1 VDVIVYVETNFLMSV
16 AMGRE
21 ARGDDLL
28 AAVSA
33 SVRVAIPSGCYME
46 SFSAFED
53 EQKRRN
59 RFRAELANQIVQLRR
74 DTTSAN
80 ARTLLARLQESR
92 IANGEL
98 LNDVQAR
105 LFQFVDRAA
114 AMLEPIPQTPAVIQ
128 RAVTAMLIPDPTDN
142 LILHS
147 ILDHADRFTGATKAL
162 LTDNTRDFDTEDVQA
177 ALAAAGINRPF
188 RSVANVLGWLG
199 SLPR

>member
-21 ARGDDLL
+21 ARGDDFL

-59 RFRAELANQIVQLRR
+59 WFRAELDKQIVQLRR

-80 ARTLLARLQESR
+80 AGTLLRRLEESR
-92 IANGEL
+92 IANDHL
-98 LNDVQAR
+98 VNDVQAR
-105 LFQFVDRAA
+105 LFQVVDRAA
-114 AMLEPIPQTPAVIQ
+114 GILDPIPETPAIIHS
-128 RAVTAMLIPDPTDN
+128 AVTAILIADPTDN

-147 ILDHADRFTGATKAL
+147 ILDHARRFPGAAKAF
-162 LTDNTRDFDTEDVQA
+162 LTDNTRDFDTQDVQA
-177 ALAAAGINRPF
+177 ALADVGINRPF
-188 RSVANVLGWLG
+188 RSVTNVLGWLG
-199 SLPR
+199 SLPH

>member
-21 ARGDDLL
+21 GRGDDLL

-59 RFRAELANQIVQLRR
+59 WFRAELDKQIGQLRR

-80 ARTLLARLQESR
+80 AGTLLRRLEESR
-92 IANGEL
+92 IANDQL

-105 LFQFVDRAA
+105 LFLSLKSFLRAIDHGQRLA
-114 AMLEPIPQTPAVIQ
+114 HFLDGRIESRGSRGQADDAEITEP
-128 RAVTAMLIPDPTDN
+128 L
-142 LILHS
+142 
-147 ILDHADRFTGATKAL
+147 GAKI
-162 LTDNTRDFDTEDVQA
+162 V
-177 ALAAAGINRPF
+177 
-188 RSVANVLGWLG
+188 G
-199 SLPR
+199 SLDVKGG